1 MTAGCRSL
9 DSLRSL
15 GMTADSSMDAAA
27 LTCPQCGAAAGAD
40 AIECSFCHAR
50 LATTAC
56 PSCFG
61 LVFVGSKH
69 CGHCGA
75 AIGSV
80 AARTGTLHCP
90 RACGTL
96 RELTLG
102 GIALSECESC
112 AGVWLAQPE
121 FQRLCAEEERRAVF
135 LGAESQ
141 VRTTPATGV
150 PTVRYVPCPLCAKLM
165 NRINFG
171 KRSGIIVDGCAKH
184 GTWFDADELRRVVEF
199 VRDGG
204 LDRARAV
211 EKEQLGE
218 ERRRLAL
225 SHDLVAR
232 GARAPLRRDTGEVDA
247 NSPFARFI
255 TLLFGTF

>member
-1 MTAGCRSL
+1 
-9 DSLRSL
+9 
-15 GMTADSSMDAAA
+15 MDAAA

-40 AIECSFCHAR
+40 ATQCSFCHAR

-75 AIGSV
+75 AIAGVV
-80 AARTGTLHCP
+80 ARESTLQCP
-90 RACGTL
+90 RGCGAL
-96 RELTLG
+96 RRFSLG
-102 GIALSECESC
+102 GVALDECERCS
-112 AGVWLAQPE
+112 GVWLGQAD

-141 VRTTPATGV
+141 LRKTPATGV
-150 PTVRYVPCPLCAKLM
+150 PTVRYVPCPVCAKLM

-171 KRSGIIVDGCAKH
+171 KRSGIVVDSCAKH
-184 GTWFDADELRRVVEF
+184 GTWFDADELRRIVEF

-204 LDRARAV
+204 LDRARAI
-211 EKEQLGE
+211 EKEQLE
-218 ERRRLAL
+218 DERRRMAI
-225 SHDLVAR
+225 SHDLVAHS
-232 GARAPLRRDTGEVDA
+232 APAPLRRDTGEVEAD
-247 NSPFARFI
+247 SPFARFI
-255 TLLFGTF
+255 TTLFGTM

>member
-1 MTAGCRSL
+1 
-9 DSLRSL
+9 
-15 GMTADSSMDAAA
+15 MDAAA
-27 LTCPQCGAAAGAD
+27 LTCPQCGAAAAAD

-69 CGHCGA
+69 CGRCGA
-75 AIGSV
+75 AIT
-80 AARTGTLHCP
+80 AAQAQASALQCP
-90 RACGTL
+90 RGCGAL
-96 RELTLG
+96 RQLSLG
-102 GIALSECESC
+102 GVALNECEHCS
-112 AGVWLAQPE
+112 GVWLAQPE

-141 VRTTPATGV
+141 VRTTPGTGV

-171 KRSGIIVDGCAKH
+171 KRSGVVLDCCAKH

-211 EKEQLGE
+211 EKEQLAD
-218 ERRRLAL
+218 ERRRLAMV
-225 SHDLVAR
+225 HDAITS
-232 GARAPLRRDTGEVDA
+232 GAPAPLRRDTAEVDA
-247 NSPFARFI
+247 DSPFARFI
-255 TLLFGTF
+255 TTLFGTF